1 MQNHLDEV
9 YRVLNTFCRST
20 GIGAMC
26 FGKELNIVAV
36 RPSQTTANDF
46 LSLGT
51 GKLTQFLL
59 QLLSQDTDEKSLY
72 IYASEGNILCA
83 IVPICQNGECMGLFV
98 TQLIL
103 LRTPVGDEAEKL
115 VDLINPGGNEREA
128 VLSILRRTPVRSF
141 EKINAIGESL
151 VALVHSVFNG
161 VSFTSFLRGEPSENI
176 EYSEDEQPDVV
187 IEDFDATFPVR
198 QLRYEDY
205 LKFKDGIRTG
215 DPDLFEKVLEQ
226 LPHGAIPTHHLDSKS
241 YLRSLKYNYIKLGV
255 MACFIAIESGSPY
268 YKTLDMVDE
277 FIRKVRKSNNVLD
290 LFNLTKAAIYDYART
305 VNLGRMQSYS
315 KAVKQVLDYIDEH
328 YDEKITLKVL
338 AEHTGLSTYYLSSM
352 IKKETGLILADN
364 INSVRVEKSKELMA
378 RGERSLIEIANSVGF
393 AYQNHFSTVFKKITG
408 ITPSEYIKNL
418 GDAQSIS
425 PHSLS
430 GGRAIEYISEQM
442 HRVRD
447 VLPDFFDA
455 VRVVDP
461 RTQKAWT
468 LMHQPNPEK
477 TETCY
482 DFWENGRMCDN
493 CISRKAYL
501 ENKPFFKIE
510 EKPDSSFWVAAVP
523 RVIGKEI
530 YVIELLKKLT
540 ETEPEPDKEI
550 DFHDPVDLT
559 RIMNESFRRSRL
571 ENRPLSIILSAYK
584 DFAGEAGKEAAD
596 FRWEVVEIVISERK
610 LPGLV
615 YAGDYTGD
623 ITLVALEDFDYD
635 RARQLADLIELQS
648 RNYAFTPDGQMRF
661 FEIVTAV
668 STLSGKEHNV
678 KDLLNMALIDLNAAL
693 RG

>member
-1 MQNHLDEV
+1 MGKSPKL
-9 YRVLNTFCRST
+9 LST
-20 GIGAMC
+20 GG
-26 FGKELNIVAV
+26 
-36 RPSQTTANDF
+36 S
-46 LSLGT
+46 
-51 GKLTQFLL
+51 
-59 QLLSQDTDEKSLY
+59 
-72 IYASEGNILCA
+72 
-83 IVPICQNGECMGLFV
+83 
-98 TQLIL
+98 
-103 LRTPVGDEAEKL
+103 
-115 VDLINPGGNEREA
+115 EREA
-128 VLSILRRTPVRSF
+128 VLSLLRRTPVRSF

-151 VALVHSVFNG
+151 ATLVHGVFNG
-161 VSFTSFLRGEPSENI
+161 VNFTSFLRGEPSEDFD
-176 EYSEDEQPDVV
+176 YDEEEHPDVA
-187 IEDFDATFPVR
+187 IEDFDAAFPVR

-215 DPDLFEKVLEQ
+215 EPEVFEKILDQ
-226 LPHGAIPTHHLDSKS
+226 LPHGAIPTHHLDSNS

-290 LFNLTKAAIYDYART
+290 LFNLTKAAIYDYSRT
-305 VNLGRMQSYS
+305 ANIGRMQSYS

-338 AEHTGLSTYYLSSM
+338 AKHTGLSTYYLSSM
-352 IKKETGLILADN
+352 IKKETGLILTDN
-364 INSVRVEKSKELMA
+364 INKVRVEKSKELMA
-378 RGERSLIEIANSVGF
+378 RGERSLIDIANSVGF

-418 GDAQSIS
+418 GDTQSIS

-430 GGRAIEYISEQM
+430 GGKAIEYLSEQM
-442 HRVRD
+442 HKVSD
-447 VLPDFFDA
+447 VLPDFFDF

-461 RTQKAWT
+461 RTQKAWP
-468 LMHQPNPEK
+468 LMNQPNPSKAEACYEFWRK
-477 TETCY
+477 GET
-482 DFWENGRMCDN
+482 CDN

-510 EKPDSSFWVAAVP
+510 DNPDGSFWVGAVP
-523 RVIGKEI
+523 RIIGKEI
-530 YVIELLKKLT
+530 YVIEVLKKMT
-540 ETEPEPDKEI
+540 EAEPEPDNELN
-550 DFHDPVDLT
+550 FHDPGELT
-559 RIMNESFRRSRL
+559 RIMNKSFRRSRL

-584 DFAGEAGKEAAD
+584 NFAGETGKDATE
-596 FRWEVVEIVISERK
+596 FRREVVEIVLSERK

-648 RNYAFTPDGQMRF
+648 RNYAFTSDGQMRF

-668 STLSGKEHNV
+668 STISGKEHDV
-678 KDLLNMALIDLNAAL
+678 EDLLNMALIDLNAAL
-693 RG
+693 GG